1 MRDALDRKR
10 FSENTGKLH
19 ISCPHRDK
27 TGVDVHVVIKGG
39 WCYRSGQC
47 MAFECKYNRVQSDI
61 ESLLSIM
68 W

>member
-1 MRDALDRKR
+1 MEKKK

-19 ISCPHRDK
+19 IPCPYKEK
-27 TGVDVHVVIKGG
+27 TGIEVHVVIKGG
-39 WCYRSGQC
+39 YCYRSSQC
-47 MAFECKYNRVQSDI
+47 MVFECKYNRYQSDI